1 MRDVLIDALVKKYK
15 AEIAENKATLNIY
28 LTNPVGIGEHPQHI
42 EEMDKLITK
51 IADAEDKLE
60 TIKNI

>member
-1 MRDVLIDALVKKYK
+1 MREILIDALVKKYK

-42 EEMDKLITK
+42 EEIDKLITK
-51 IADAEDKLE
+51 IADAKDKLE

>member
-1 MRDVLIDALVKKYK
+1 VREILIDALVKKYK

-51 IADAEDKLE
+51 IADAKDKLE

>member
-1 MRDVLIDALVKKYK
+1 VREILIDALVKKYK
-15 AEIAENKATLNIY
+15 AEIAEHKATLNIY

-42 EEMDKLITK
+42 EEMDKLIAK

>member
-1 MRDVLIDALVKKYK
+1 VREILIDALVKKYE

-28 LTNPVGIGEHPQHI
+28 LTNPVGIGEHPQHV
-42 EEMDKLITK
+42 EEMDKLIAK

>member
-1 MRDVLIDALVKKYK
+1 MREILIDALVKKYT
-15 AEIAENKATLNIY
+15 AEIAEHKATLNIY

-42 EEMDKLITK
+42 EEMDKLIAK

>member
-1 MRDVLIDALVKKYK
+1 VREILIDALVKKYK
-15 AEIAENKATLNIY
+15 AEIVENKATLNIY

-42 EEMDKLITK
+42 EEMDKLIAK

>member
-1 MRDVLIDALVKKYK
+1 MREILIDALVKKYK

-42 EEMDKLITK
+42 EEMDKLIAK

>member
-1 MRDVLIDALVKKYK
+1 MREILIDALVKKYK
-15 AEIAENKATLNIY
+15 AEIAEHKATLKIY

-42 EEMDKLITK
+42 EEMDKLIAK